1 MDINGGIR
9 VLKKMAKYLLLIFL
23 LIFFA
28 VCFGCASEESEEP
41 EKTNEEN
48 VFFGKWSLDR
58 IVLTTIDY
66 DGQKRQGSYYYE
78 RDYLGYEVEYNSQ
91 FFRLGDEIFYNP
103 TYRQHDFEIYY
114 YNGQGDFQ
122 SPDFYE
128 FVLEEGI
135 EIDRADEFER
145 LEDVPLAYF
154 VVLLE
159 QEVTFLVGKQCALLN
174 KDTMLVGVRGQIIL
188 AHRVE

>member
-1 MDINGGIR
+1 M
-9 VLKKMAKYLLLIFL
+9 LKKMVKCLALIFL
-23 LIFFA
+23 LMFFA
-28 VCFGCASEESEEP
+28 VCFGCASEET
-41 EKTNEEN
+41 EKANEKN
-48 VFFGKWSLDR
+48 VFFGTWSLDR

-66 DGQKRQGSYYYE
+66 DGKKRQGSYYYE
-78 RDYLGYEVEYNSQ
+78 RDYLGYEVEYTSQ
-91 FFRLGDEIFYNP
+91 FFRLGDEMFYNP
-103 TYRQHDFEIYY
+103 TYMQHDFEIYY
-114 YNGQGDFQ
+114 YNGQGEFQ

-154 VVLLE
+154 VVSLE
-159 QEVTFLVGKQCALLN
+159 QEVTFLVGNQCALLN